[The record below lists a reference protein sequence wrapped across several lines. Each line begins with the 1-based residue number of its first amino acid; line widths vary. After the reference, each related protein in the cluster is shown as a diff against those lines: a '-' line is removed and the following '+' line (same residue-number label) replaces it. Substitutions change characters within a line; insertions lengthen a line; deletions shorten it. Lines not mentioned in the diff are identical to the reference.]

1 MEIIIV
7 IAVIVLF
14 IMTVKLQK
22 RVSILEGRGGV
33 NVQSVSAQTPVP
45 TSNAA
50 VSAPQP
56 TAVQAASMPQTTIEE
71 PKESWFTN
79 FINWLKDDWLLKLG
93 ALLLLIGF
101 GWLVTYAFL
110 NNWIGPMGR
119 VALGIFAGVLIL
131 VLGTWRIK
139 NFINQGK
146 IFLLLGSTVILLTVF
161 AAREMYDFFTPAT
174 ALITMFLST
183 VYVAFVGVRHKTMGL
198 VLGALVLAAIAPSLS
213 GGHSASYMTLFTY
226 LSVIIAAT
234 IWVVVI
240 TGWRPLTLASL
251 IIAYIY
257 SIPVLSAS
265 PRLINHGQFLLFA
278 YAFVSV
284 FYIFNIIGLI
294 KKEDKQIFA
303 PLVTAGM
310 NGLFLLLWV
319 IVAAPKEWQSLII
332 ATWMIVFAGG
342 AFAIFRATN
351 RKSAFYIYAGISI
364 AMLASATAVELEGSA
379 LTIAYIVE
387 STVIS
392 LIAYGVLKNR
402 EVAERLNLLMIG
414 PFLLSMNSLE
424 IYERTIKVFDKHFFV
439 LLVMAICL
447 FLLGF
452 IFRYLNKNESV
463 RNFWSR
469 LYIVQI
475 ILASVYVYA
484 MIWFA
489 LAKAMDTRS
498 MAIMTSMIIY
508 TIIGLATYFY
518 GRFHGKKVVH
528 FYGGILLGLV
538 VLRLLLVDVW
548 HMDITRKIITFFMV
562 GALLITTAFIGRKK
576 KIQ

>member
-50 VSAPQP
+50 VSAPQQ
-56 TAVQAASMPQTTIEE
+56 TVVQAPSMPQTAVEE
-71 PKESWFTN
+71 PKESWFAN

-119 VALGIFAGVLIL
+119 IALGIFAGVLIL

-146 IFLLLGSTVILLTVF
+146 IFLLLGSTVILLTIF

-198 VLGALVLAAIAPSLS
+198 VLGALVLAAVAPSLS

-332 ATWMIVFAGG
+332 ATWMLVFAGG

-414 PFLLSMNSLE
+414 PFLFSMDSLE
-424 IYERTIKVFDKHFFV
+424 TYQRTISVFDKHFFV
-439 LLVMAICL
+439 LLVMAVCL

-463 RNFWSR
+463 KNFWSR

-489 LAKAMDTRS
+489 LGKAMDTRS

-562 GALLITTAFIGRKK
+562 GALLISTAFIGRKK